1 MLEPLQNLLRLDLY
15 NNPIEKSNS
24 DEIYIKSILQ
34 VLPRVQVID
43 GSFVSC
49 ILHTKYANSYLN
61 NPYFTQRRKGNKY
74 KWFAKVGEEMIL

>member
-34 VLPRVQVID
+34 VLPRV
-43 GSFVSC
+43 
-49 ILHTKYANSYLN
+49 
-61 NPYFTQRRKGNKY
+61 
-74 KWFAKVGEEMIL
+74 